1 MIISERFARETARE
15 YALRAIRENITTLEL
30 EPGSRV
36 SENELAAELGIS
48 RTPVREALI
57 ELSKIQIVEIYPQKG
72 SYISLIDYDLVEE
85 AQFMRLTL
93 EKAIVELLC
102 QQSLSE
108 DSFKSMEENVKLEQF
123 YVDNDNLSKLM
134 ELDNEFHRELF
145 VLANKMQTYKLL
157 NTMLIYF
164 DRVRNLRIRSG
175 SNQYIVD
182 DHSEILNAIKAGDA
196 QRGAQAMMTHLTRH
210 KVDQEVLKKGH
221 SAYFK

>member
-196 QRGAQAMMTHLTRH
+196 QRGAQAVVTHLTRH
-210 KVDQEVLKKGH
+210 KVDQEELKKGH
-221 SAYFK
+221 PAYFK